1 MKEMGKIIVHAALMA
16 VFMALGVVPAL
27 AQDKPSDNMQ
37 IVLEK
42 VHADKKLLVA
52 ANMDL
57 TESEAKAFWPVYEKY
72 QNELFLF
79 RAHTARL
86 IKDYAAAYEEMT
98 DEKAKALLDELM
110 RIDALGVKLRQTY
123 LPKFR
128 EILPDKK
135 VARYYQIENKIQAAL
150 NYELAVE
157 IPLVQ

>member
-1 MKEMGKIIVHAALMA
+1 MPIELNQDWNIISRTILPVVWQNDIFHGAGSQFGIGDIVQS
-16 VFMALGVVPAL
+16 VFFSPKTPTAGGWIWGAG
-27 AQDKPSDNMQ
+27 
-37 IVLEK
+37 
-42 VHADKKLLVA
+42 
-52 ANMDL
+52 
-57 TESEAKAFWPVYEKY
+57 PVYETY

-110 RIDALGVKLRQTY
+110 RIDALGLKLRQTY

>member
-1 MKEMGKIIVHAALMA
+1 MVMLAAVM
-16 VFMALGVVPAL
+16 MPAIP
-27 AQDKPSDNMQ
+27 ASAEEKQADNMQ
-37 IVLEK
+37 IVIEK
-42 VHADKKLLVA
+42 IHADKKLLVA

-72 QNELFLF
+72 QDELSLF
-79 RAHTARL
+79 RARTAKL
-86 IKDYAAAYEEMT
+86 IKDYAEVYKEMT

-110 RIDALGVKLRQTY
+110 RIDALGPNLRQTY

-135 VARYYQIENKIQAAL
+135 VARYFQIENKIQAVL
-150 NYELAVE
+150 YYELAVN